1 MLILIHCYLIL
12 FRLLFQFH
20 KQQNSKKPGS
30 VHAVYLVTGFTIPV
44 TPTDLP
50 QTEQADGE
58 DAHMQSSPF
67 MSSSMPQQED
77 EEEHLAV
84 KTVTLCREEDL
95 EGEKNFNSNFCPVPE
110 HSKYRCISQ
119 KIRGQSKG

>member
-1 MLILIHCYLIL
+1 M
-12 FRLLFQFH
+12 
-20 KQQNSKKPGS
+20 
-30 VHAVYLVTGFTIPV
+30 

-50 QTEQADGE
+50 RTEPADGE

-67 MSSSMPQQED
+67 MSSSMLQQED

-95 EGEKNFNSNFCPVPE
+95 EGEKIFNLSLCPVPE
-110 HSKYRCISQ
+110 HSQDRCISQ
-119 KIRGQSKG
+119 KIRGQSEGYRKSICSCIQLGTQHHTGKVVSNEKNTANLSRIFKSCPTVIE